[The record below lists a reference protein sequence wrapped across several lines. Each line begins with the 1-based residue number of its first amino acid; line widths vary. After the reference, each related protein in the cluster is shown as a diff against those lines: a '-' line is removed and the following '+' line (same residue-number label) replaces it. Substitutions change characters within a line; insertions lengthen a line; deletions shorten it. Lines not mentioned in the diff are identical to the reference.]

1 MMNDFDEIQKIYEGT
16 WYVTNGMDP
25 PYTTQVKRTRGMQKP
40 EQGPDPWRALRGKG
54 SASSLYNKGTSGQY
68 HIPGNPLAN
77 IGDEEHEHE
86 TPEKDIKNTE
96 VLDYIDK
103 VAAIA
108 QEKENGFWIHEIA
121 QLRKNISDL

>member
-1 MMNDFDEIQKIYEGT
+1 MMNDFEELQKIYEGT
-16 WYVTNGMDP
+16 FYVKNGMNP
-25 PYTTQVKRTRGMQKP
+25 PYSVQVQNVKGMRRP
-40 EQGPDPWRALRGKG
+40 EEGPDPWRALRGKG
-54 SASSLYNKGTSGQY
+54 SASSLYSKGMAGNYYT
-68 HIPGNPLAN
+68 PGNPLTN
-77 IGDEEHEHE
+77 IGDEEQEH
-86 TPEKDIKNTE
+86 TPLAKDIKNTE